1 MSRVIYFNTCHN
13 YYQKDILFKM
23 HKKLIKSGK
32 NWELYEGDQYKDC
45 NVAVVFGSTKKHSG
59 KLWKVKNIPHK
70 IKNDIERSHNTIDI
84 PKNKLVVF
92 ETPILG
98 RHITDEHTHYRVG
111 LDHFLPNLA
120 DFNWDTNDTR
130 WKILKKELNLKVKP
144 WRETTNNKYILLLCQ
159 NLSDASLMGLDMLQW
174 TMVTVRHLLK
184 RTKRPIVIRNHPLAK
199 SKVEEMFSLQYPM
212 RQVGFSH
219 KTLEEDLAGAHCSI
233 SYTSGA
239 SIDSIMAGVPVITST
254 PYNFVYE
261 ISSNKLEEVETP
273 KLGDRQS
280 LLNKLA
286 YTQWSVED
294 IIDGK
299 PFKHLGIE

>member
-1 MSRVIYFNTCHN
+1 MNIMFLNTCVN
-13 YYQKDILFKM
+13 LYQRNILVDLQKNLL
-23 HKKLIKSGK
+23 KKGK
-32 NWELYEGDQYKDC
+32 KWELYDKDDYKEC
-45 NVAVVFGSTKKHSG
+45 QNAIVFGSTKKHTS
-59 KLWKVKNIPHK
+59 KLWKIQNKSQRLKNE
-70 IKNDIERSHNTIDI
+70 IERTHNTLTTD
-84 PKNKLVVF
+84 KKLIVF

-98 RHITDEHTHYRVG
+98 RKITDEHTHYRVG

-239 SIDSIMAGVPVITST
+239 SIDSIMAGVPVITTT

>member
-111 LDHFLPNLA
+111 LDHFLPKLA
-120 DFNWDTNDTR
+120 DFKWQADDKR
-130 WKILKKELNLKVKP
+130 YQVLKNQIDLNLKP
-144 WRETTNNKYILLLCQ
+144 WREKHKSKNVLILCQ
-159 NLSDASLMGLDMLQW
+159 NPSDASLLGLDIKQW
-174 TMVTVRHLLK
+174 VMATVKHLMK
-184 RTKRPIVIRNHPLAK
+184 VTKRKIVIRNHPLAK
-199 SKVEEMFSLQYPM
+199 ASITEMFELMYNIKQVEISENSLE
-212 RQVGFSH
+212 
-219 KTLEEDLAGAHCSI
+219 KDLASAHCAV

-239 SIDSIMAGVPVITST
+239 SIDAMMNGIPVITPS
-254 PYNFVYE
+254 PYNFVYG
-261 ISSNKLEEVETP
+261 ISSHDLENVENP
-273 KLGDRQS
+273 ILGDRLS
-280 LLNKLA
+280 LLYKLS
-286 YTQWSVED
+286 YTQWSVEE
-294 IIDGK
+294 IIEGK
-299 PFKHLGIE
+299 PIKHLL